1 MVKILY
7 MKRFPKLFSF
17 SDLQETYKTASA
29 FSVYVYRAMKRND
42 IKQVKR
48 GLYALVNPTTG
59 MIFATKF
66 QIASRLFDDAFF
78 SYHEALEYYG
88 LANQSFVSEFTY
100 LTKYHARDLEFEDV
114 IYKAKKSNCN
124 LFIEDRIEE
133 EGIRV
138 VSLERAII
146 DSIDYIS
153 LSGGLEEV
161 EYALEN
167 CPKLN
172 IQHVEQLLKTY
183 NKKTLY
189 QKVGYLFEKHF
200 GNAIPEEFYQ
210 NCLEHSGSAIV
221 YLECNVGEGKLNAK
235 WKLVIKGERI
245 ATDEVF

>member
-1 MVKILY
+1 
-7 MKRFPKLFSF
+7 MKRFP
-17 SDLQETYKTASA
+17 
-29 FSVYVYRAMKRND
+29 
-42 IKQVKR
+42 KQVKR

-153 LSGGLEEV
+153 HRFYRLYILVRWIRRSGICFRQL
-161 EYALEN
+161 
-167 CPKLN
+167 PK
-172 IQHVEQLLKTY
+172 T
-183 NKKTLY
+183 
-189 QKVGYLFEKHF
+189 
-200 GNAIPEEFYQ
+200 
-210 NCLEHSGSAIV
+210 
-221 YLECNVGEGKLNAK
+221 
-235 WKLVIKGERI
+235 
-245 ATDEVF
+245 